1 MIKKTTFFC
10 VLYQQR
16 LVFPLTVQKSFK
28 FRARPRFFN
37 LSLSLSPLQTDFL
50 CSLTSICGSTRSD
63 PVHSLFCSQ
72 DYFSSHLGSF
82 PLLHFLLLFR
92 IPSSTLPPGIS
103 SCFRIW
109 VLIPLSVGYRS
120 RGVRAFV
127 ATVLR
132 RPHFDFGNWGL
143 FFFGF
148 EVLGVFN

>member
-16 LVFPLTVQKSFK
+16 LFFPLTVRKSFK
-28 FRARPRFFN
+28 FRARPASST
-37 LSLSLSPLQTDFL
+37 SLSLSQLQTDFL

-72 DYFSSHLGSF
+72 DYFFPHLGSSS
-82 PLLHFLLLFR
+82 LLHFLLLFR
-92 IPSSTLPPGIS
+92 IPSTTLLPGIS

-109 VLIPLSVGYRS
+109 VLILLSVGYRS

-132 RPHFDFGNWGL
+132 SPHSDFGNWGL